1 MNIITL
7 GTLALD
13 TIKTPSGKRKDILG
27 GSAVHFAI
35 SAGFFAKVNL
45 VANVG
50 GDFPQKYFEFL
61 KRKGINLNS
70 VKKEEGR
77 TFRWKGEY
85 KVDLNTAITLNTELG
100 VLSAFKPEVTGVQ
113 KKIKYVFLANVDPD
127 IQAKFLN
134 SLNSPKLVGLDSMNY
149 WIKHK
154 RASLLKLLKR
164 IDIYVANDAEA
175 RQLTGE
181 ISLIKAAKKLSRL
194 GPPIV
199 IIKKGEHGVMF
210 YFNKMIFCL
219 PAYPVERIVDPTGAG
234 DSFAGAFM
242 GYLSKEKKINIST
255 IKKSV
260 VYGIIL
266 SSFNVEGFGLDRMA
280 RLKYSEIKERLM
292 EFKQKI
298 EF

>member
-35 SAGFFAKVNL
+35 SAGFFANVNL

-50 GDFPQKYFEFL
+50 GDFPKRYLEFL
-61 KRKGINLNS
+61 KGKGINLDS

-100 VLSAFKPEVTGVQ
+100 VLSAFKPEVTEVQ

-149 WIKHK
+149 WIEHK
-154 RASLLKLLKR
+154 RAPLLKLLKR

-181 ISLIKAAKKLSRL
+181 INLIKSAKKLSRL